1 MTTVPAE
8 SKLLEN
14 DVGTW
19 DAEVEVTLQ
28 PGAPPQ
34 RSKGVSVARLV
45 GERWLVIDFKNE
57 TGFEGHGV
65 FGWDAG
71 KQKYAGVWIDPMR
84 TALVPLEGVWDAAA
98 RTMTY
103 AAEMARPDGSVMR
116 WREITE
122 KPDAD
127 TQIFRQVFAV
137 PGGDDFTMMKVVYR
151 RRR

>member
-1 MTTVPAE
+1 MTSEAPE
-8 SKLLEN
+8 WKILEN

-19 DAEVEVTLQ
+19 DAEVEVTTH
-28 PGAPPQ
+28 PGAPVQ
-34 RSKGVSVARLV
+34 RSKGVSVARLL
-45 GERWLVIDFKNE
+45 GDRWLVIEFKNE

-65 FGWDAG
+65 FGWDTG
-71 KQKYAGVWIDPMR
+71 KQKFVGVWVDAMR
-84 TALVPLEGVWDAAA
+84 TTLVPLQGDWDAAA

-103 AAEMARPDGSVMR
+103 TGEMPRPDGTVLR

-127 TQIFRQVFAV
+127 TQIFRQIFAM
-137 PGGDDFTMMKVVYR
+137 PDGGGFEMMKVVYR